1 MKTCAL
7 YGFFAALAG
16 AFLNLILFFAGFHS
30 DPAKLAAAGI
40 IGLVAGLAI
49 GVTCTVLGVK
59 ARRAEFPATE
69 EFGYGRA
76 FVAAFQVSLVASFLS
91 SIFTYCYDAFINPA
105 FLDMMVQDKLAKLEA
120 SGASSDQLE
129 KAQAGM
135 NFVMHPVPQAIFA
148 FVGGIIFGLIIA
160 LIVAACLKRPAQA
173 PALAPQPPPLP

>member
-30 DPAKLAAAGI
+30 DPAKLAAAGA
-40 IGLVAGLAI
+40 IGAIGGLAI

-59 ARRAEFPATE
+59 ARRAELPVTE

-76 FVAAFQVSLVASFLS
+76 LGAGFQVALVASFLT
-91 SIFTYCYDAFINPA
+91 SIFTYCYYSFINPA
-105 FLDMMVQDKLAKLEA
+105 FIDIMVQDKLAKLEA
-120 SGASSDQLE
+120 KGMSSDQLE

-135 NFVMHPVPQAIFA
+135 KIIMGPVPQAVIGLIA
-148 FVGGIIFGLIIA
+148 GLIFGLIIA
-160 LIVAACLKRPAQA
+160 LIVAAFLKRPAQ
-173 PALAPQPPPLP
+173 PAVPPPLA